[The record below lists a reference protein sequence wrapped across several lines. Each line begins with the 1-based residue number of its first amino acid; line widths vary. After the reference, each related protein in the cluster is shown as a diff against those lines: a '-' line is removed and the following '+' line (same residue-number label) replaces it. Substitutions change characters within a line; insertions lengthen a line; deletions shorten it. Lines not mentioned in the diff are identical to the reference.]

1 MKQRPRIYCMQEHK
15 NLMWDRWQTAQS
27 LHSIARLFGRHHPSI
42 QGFLTRTGGIR
53 PPKHRRSHIA
63 LTMGEREE
71 IPRGMVAARSN
82 CLLAANPAPVSFARL
97 YRKPSY
103 GT

>member
-1 MKQRPRIYCMQEHK
+1 MKQRPRTYYTQKQK
-15 NLMWDRWQTAQS
+15 NLMWDRWQAGQS

-53 PPKHRRSHIA
+53 PPKRRRSRLA

-71 IPRGMVAARSN
+71 IPHGMAAGRSN
-82 CLLAANPAPVSFARL
+82 CLLAAKPASVPFARL
-97 YRKPSY
+97 YRKSSC

>member
-1 MKQRPRIYCMQEHK
+1 MQEHK

-53 PPKHRRSHIA
+53 PPKHRR
-63 LTMGEREE
+63 
-71 IPRGMVAARSN
+71 GMVAARSN